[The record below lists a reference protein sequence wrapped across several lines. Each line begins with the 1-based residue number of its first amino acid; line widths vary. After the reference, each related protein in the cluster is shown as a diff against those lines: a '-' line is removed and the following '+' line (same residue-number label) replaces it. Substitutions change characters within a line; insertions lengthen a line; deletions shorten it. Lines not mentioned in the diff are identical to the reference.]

1 VQKIETLTSL
11 FKLECN
17 EHARCP
23 RAAFLFA
30 FLAGLLAA
38 VAYPSI
44 MYAQLNS
51 STASVNLNAV
61 LNTSLTLSAAPGL
74 VNFALLPSGVA
85 SGGST
90 INITTTWTLRPSVG
104 AVTVW
109 AYFSSVPSALSDGTG
124 DNIPSAS
131 VTGSPNGG
139 AFAPFTGSSPF
150 AAGSSLQIYTLSI
163 LGNNKTGTRI
173 DTLNLKINTTGLNL
187 PAGTYTGTLILQGQ
201 AL

>member
-1 VQKIETLTSL
+1 
-11 FKLECN
+11 
-17 EHARCP
+17 
-23 RAAFLFA
+23 
-30 FLAGLLAA
+30 
-38 VAYPSI
+38 

-61 LNTSLTLSAAPGL
+61 LTTSLTVSAAPGL
-74 VNFALLPSGVA
+74 VNFPLVPNGVA
-85 SGGST
+85 SGSST

-150 AAGSSLQIYTLSI
+150 AAGSSLQIYTLRI
-163 LGNNKTGTRI
+163 IGNNKTGTRI
-173 DTLNLKINTTGLNL
+173 DTLDLKINTTGLNL